1 MHVWELLTTLKN
13 AITFECAAPVK
24 ARSPQR
30 LCSSS
35 CSFSFFCLFFFF
47 LLGQHVQQ
55 NRARG
60 RSLPGSPQMFST
72 LIKSDKP
79 YCVYSYVTFGHSHTH
94 PHWETLCYFLR
105 LPGACHVCGNN
116 ESSLHFN
123 FLLVL
128 GFGESRVWS
137 EASTSAD
144 LAFP

>member
-1 MHVWELLTTLKN
+1 MHVWELLTALTNCNHIWMCSTCKGSLS
-13 AITFECAAPVK
+13 TAAL
-24 ARSPQR
+24 QFQ
-30 LCSSS
+30 L
-35 CSFSFFCLFFFF
+35 FFFLFVLFFF

-79 YCVYSYVTFGHSHTH
+79 YCVYSYVTFGHSHAH

-116 ESSLHFN
+116 ESSLRFN

-144 LAFP
+144 LAFS